1 MRSSSHWL
9 SSIAVVLFS
18 ACAAQAADNV
28 FQAGAARVDATPQ
41 HLPAIVNGS
50 MLERLVEEVNDPLH
64 VRAVVM
70 DDGETKIAMVLVDS
84 CMMPRD
90 LLDKAKAQAAAKTGI
105 AAENILISATHCH
118 SAPSVI
124 AVLGTG
130 VDARYEAFLPGQIAK
145 AIEQANANRQPAR
158 IGFAMGRDEVNV
170 ATRRWLMKEG
180 VAPTNRFGGTKNDRA
195 RMHPGYNNPDAIRE
209 TGLEDPDIPVI
220 SLQTL
225 AGKQIAFMSAYSMH
239 YAGAPNISA
248 DYFGLFAGI
257 IEEQLP
263 SGDDG
268 RPTVAMIANGTS
280 GDTWL
285 ADYKRNERRK
295 FDRFSVAEDVAAAA
309 MKAYGTIEYH
319 QWLPLSMKEKELE
332 VAVRFPT
339 AEEVSAAQKFVS
351 DWISMR
357 KPKTTEEVY
366 ALETIILSKMPKTR
380 NITLQAIKIGTLGI
394 GAIPNEV
401 FAETGLNIKKYSPF
415 DATYTISLAN
425 GAFGYIPPPEQHALG
440 GYTTW
445 RARSSCLGVY
455 AEPLIKYELL
465 ELLEQAKGVDKISKR
480 SSGN

>member
-1 MRSSSHWL
+1 MTQRYFGIVGV
-9 SSIAVVLFS
+9 IAAWIFVAALPVLG
-18 ACAAQAADNV
+18 QQQV
-28 FQAGAARVDATPQ
+28 FRAGAARVDATPR
-41 HLPAIVNGS
+41 HLPAVVNGS
-50 MLERLVEEVNDPLH
+50 MLERLIEEVNDPLH

-70 DDGETKIAMVLVDS
+70 DDGSTKIAMVLVDS

-90 LLDKAKAQAAAKTGI
+90 LLDKAKAMASAQTGI
-105 AAENILISATHCH
+105 AASNILVSATHCH

-124 AVLGTG
+124 SVLGSG
-130 VDARYEAFLPGQIAK
+130 VDERYVAFLPGQIAK
-145 AIEQANANRQPAR
+145 AIKQANDNLQPAR

-220 SLQTL
+220 SLQTT

-257 IEEQLP
+257 IEEKLP
-263 SGDDG
+263 SGDEK

-285 ADYKRNERRK
+285 ADYKRSERRK
-295 FDRFSVAEDVAAAA
+295 FDRFTVAADVSAA
-309 MKAYGTIEYH
+309 ALKAFESIEYH
-319 QWLPLSMKEKELE
+319 SWLPLAMVEKELD

-339 AEEVSAAQKFVS
+339 EEEVKDAEDFVS
-351 DWISMR
+351 EWVSER

-366 ALETIILSKMPKTR
+366 ALETIILSKMPRSRK
-380 NITLQAIKIGTLGI
+380 ITLQAIKIGTLGV

-415 DATYTISLAN
+415 EMTYTISLAN
-425 GAFGYIPPPEQHALG
+425 GAFGYIAPPEQHALG

-445 RARSSCLGVY
+445 RARSSCLGIY
-455 AEPLIKYELL
+455 AEPLIKYELI
-465 ELLEQAKGVDKISKR
+465 ELLEKARGVDK
-480 SSGN
+480 

>member
-1 MRSSSHWL
+1 MLLRTKSICATIIL
-9 SSIAVVLFS
+9 SMIFGFALSTKAEVP
-18 ACAAQAADNV
+18 V

-41 HLPAIVNGS
+41 HLPVIVNGS
-50 MLERLVEEVNDPLH
+50 MLERLVEEVNDPLY

-84 CMMPRD
+84 CMLPRD
-90 LLDKAKAQAAAKTGI
+90 LLDKAKEMASSQTGI
-105 AAENILISATHCH
+105 PKTNILVSATHCH

-124 AVLGTG
+124 EVLGSSA
-130 VDARYEAFLPGQIAK
+130 DERYVTFLPGRIAK
-145 AIEQANANRQPAR
+145 AIEQAYKNLQPAQ

-180 VAPTNRFGGTKNDRA
+180 VSPTNRFGGTRNDRA

-220 SLQTL
+220 SLQTKE
-225 AGKQIAFMSAYSMH
+225 GKQIAFMSAYSMH

-257 IEEQLP
+257 IEDKLP
-263 SGDDG
+263 SGDEN
-268 RPTVAMIANGTS
+268 RPTVAMMANGTS

-285 ADYKRNERRK
+285 ADYKRSERRK
-295 FDRFSVAEDVAAAA
+295 FDRFTVADDVSAAAL
-309 MKAYGTIEYH
+309 KAFETIEYDP
-319 QWLPLSMKEKELE
+319 WLPLQMVEKELE

-339 AEEVSAAQKFVS
+339 ADEIEDAQEFVAP
-351 DWISMR
+351 WVMTR

-366 ALETIILSKMPKTR
+366 AMETLILSKMPKTR
-380 NITLQAIKIGTLGI
+380 MITLQAIKIGTLGI

-415 DATYTISLAN
+415 AMTYTISLAN
-425 GAFGYIPPPEQHALG
+425 GAFGYIAPPEQHALG

-445 RARSSCLGVY
+445 RARSSCLGIY

-465 ELLEQAKGVDKISKR
+465 ELLEQAKGVDK
-480 SSGN
+480 

>member
-1 MRSSSHWL
+1 MMIRAICKYS
-9 SSIAVVLFS
+9 VVVMLLLFGL
-18 ACAAQAADNV
+18 ALPVHAEDPV
-28 FQAGAARVDATPQ
+28 FSAGAARVDATPE
-41 HLPAIVNGS
+41 HLPAVVNGS

-70 DDGETKIAMVLVDS
+70 DDGTTKIAMVLVDS

-90 LLDKAKAQAAAKTGI
+90 LLDKAKKMAEAQTGI
-105 AAENILISATHCH
+105 PAENILVSATHCH

-130 VDARYEAFLPGQIAK
+130 VDERYVAFLPGRIAK
-145 AIEQANANRQPAR
+145 AIELANENLQPAR

-180 VAPTNRFGGTKNDRA
+180 VAPTNLFGGTRNDRA

-220 SLQTL
+220 SLQTKE
-225 AGKQIAFMSAYSMH
+225 GKQIAFLSAYSMH

-257 IEEQLP
+257 IEEKLP
-263 SGDDG
+263 SGHED

-285 ADYKRNERRK
+285 ADYKRSERRK
-295 FDRFSVAEDVAAAA
+295 FDRFTVADDVSAAAL
-309 MKAYGTIEYH
+309 KAFETIEYH
-319 QWLPLSMKEKELE
+319 QWLPLTMVEKELE

-339 AEEVSAAQKFVS
+339 KDEIQVAQDFVS
-351 DWISMR
+351 EWSTER

-366 ALETIILSKMPKTR
+366 ALETLILSKMPKTR
-380 NITLQAIKIGTLGI
+380 MITLQAIRIGTLGI

-415 DATYTISLAN
+415 EMTYTISLAN
-425 GAFGYIPPPEQHALG
+425 GAFGYIAPPEQHALG

-445 RARSSCLGVY
+445 RARSSCLGIY

-465 ELLEQAKGVDKISKR
+465 ELLEKAKGVDK
-480 SSGN
+480 

>member
-1 MRSSSHWL
+1 MLNQTFHRYSLVSILLLILL
-9 SSIAVVLFS
+9 SAVPGLAV
-18 ACAAQAADNV
+18 DKV

-41 HLPAIVNGS
+41 HLPAVVNGS
-50 MLERLVEEVNDPLH
+50 MIERLVEEVNDPLY

-70 DDGETKIAMVLVDS
+70 DDGENKIAMVLVDN

-90 LLDKAKAQAAAKTGI
+90 LLDKAKEMAAAQTGI
-105 AAENILISATHCH
+105 PASNILVSATHCH

-124 AVLGTG
+124 SVLGSG
-130 VDARYEAFLPGQIAK
+130 VDARYVAFLPDRIAK
-145 AIEQANANRQPAR
+145 AIQQANDNLQPAQ
-158 IGFAMGRDEVNV
+158 IGFAMGKDEVNV

-180 VAPTNRFGGTKNDRA
+180 VAPTNPFGGTRNDRA

-209 TGLEDPDIPVI
+209 TGLVDPDVPVI

-225 AGKQIAFMSAYSMH
+225 SGKQIAFMSAYSMH

-248 DYFGLFAGI
+248 DYFGLFAGL
-257 IEEQLP
+257 IEEKLP
-263 SGDDG
+263 SGDEK

-285 ADYKRNERRK
+285 ADYKRSERRT
-295 FDRFSVAEDVAAAA
+295 FDRFSVANDVSAAAL
-309 MKAYGTIEYH
+309 KAFETIEYH
-319 QWLPLSMKEKELE
+319 QWLPLSMVEKELD
-332 VAVRFPT
+332 VPVRFPT
-339 AEEVSAAQKFVS
+339 DKEIKDAQQFVS
-351 DWISMR
+351 EWIGER
-357 KPKTTEEVY
+357 KPKTRDEVY
-366 ALETIILSKMPKTR
+366 AMETLILSKMPKSR
-380 NITLQAIKIGTLGI
+380 LITLQAIKIGTLGI

-415 DATYTISLAN
+415 EMTYTISLAN
-425 GAFGYIPPPEQHALG
+425 GAFGYIAPPEQHALG

-465 ELLEQAKGVDKISKR
+465 ELLEQAKGVDQ
-480 SSGN
+480 

>member
-1 MRSSSHWL
+1 MLLRTRL
-9 SSIAVVLFS
+9 ICTTVVLMMIFGFALS
-18 ACAAQAADNV
+18 TRAEAPV
-28 FQAGAARVDATPQ
+28 FKAGAARVDATPR
-41 HLPAIVNGS
+41 HLPVIVNGS
-50 MLERLVEEVNDPLH
+50 MLERMVEEVNDPLH

-70 DDGETKIAMVLVDS
+70 DDGKTKIAMVLVDS

-90 LLDKAKAQAAAKTGI
+90 LLDQAKQMASSQTGI
-105 AAENILISATHCH
+105 PTANILVSATHCH

-124 AVLGTG
+124 SVLGSRT
-130 VDARYEAFLPGQIAK
+130 DERYVAFLPGRISK
-145 AIEQANANRQPAR
+145 AIEQANENLQPAQ
-158 IGFAMGRDEVNV
+158 IGFAMGSDDVNV

-180 VAPTNRFGGTKNDRA
+180 VSPTNRFGGTKNDRA

-220 SLQTL
+220 SLQTKE
-225 AGKQIAFMSAYSMH
+225 GKQIAFMSAYSMH

-257 IEEQLP
+257 IEDKLP
-263 SGDDG
+263 SGDEH

-295 FDRFSVAEDVAAAA
+295 FDRFTVADDVSVAAL
-309 MKAYGTIEYH
+309 KAFETIEYH
-319 QWLPLSMKEKELE
+319 QWLPLHMVEKELE
-332 VAVRFPT
+332 VAVRFP
-339 AEEVSAAQKFVS
+339 SADEIKDAQDYVAP
-351 DWISMR
+351 WITTR

-366 ALETIILSKMPKTR
+366 AMETLILSKMPRTR
-380 NITLQAIKIGTLGI
+380 MLTLQAIKIGTLGI

-415 DATYTISLAN
+415 DMTYTISLAN
-425 GAFGYIPPPEQHALG
+425 GAFGYIAPPEQHALG

-445 RARSSCLGVY
+445 RARSSCLSIY
-455 AEPLIKYELL
+455 AEPLIKYELI
-465 ELLEQAKGVDKISKR
+465 ELLEKAKGVAK
-480 SSGN
+480 

>member
-1 MRSSSHWL
+1 MFVAML
-9 SSIAVVLFS
+9 LLLGTALPVLAEDS
-18 ACAAQAADNV
+18 V
-28 FQAGAARVDATPQ
+28 FRAGAARVDATPQ
-41 HLPAIVNGS
+41 HLPVVVNGS

-70 DDGETKIAMVLVDS
+70 DDGITKIAMVLVDS
-84 CMMPRD
+84 CMMPRE
-90 LLDKAKAQAAAKTGI
+90 LLDEAKELATAQTGI
-105 AAENILISATHCH
+105 SAENILISATHCH

-124 AVLGTG
+124 AVLGSG
-130 VDARYEAFLPGQIAK
+130 VDSRYVAFLPGQIAK
-145 AIEQANANRQPAR
+145 AIKQANANLQPAQ

-180 VAPTNRFGGTKNDRA
+180 VAPRNPFGGTRNDRA

-209 TGLEDPDIPVI
+209 TGLEDPDLPVI
-220 SLQTL
+220 SLQTT
-225 AGKQIAFMSAYSMH
+225 AGNQIAFLSAYSMH

-257 IEEQLP
+257 IEKKLP
-263 SGDDG
+263 SGDQD

-285 ADYKRNERRK
+285 ADYKRSERRK
-295 FDRFSVAEDVAAAA
+295 FDRFTVANDVSAAAL
-309 MKAYGTIEYH
+309 KAFETIEYH
-319 QWLPLSMKEKELE
+319 HWLPLSMVEKELE

-339 AEEVSAAQKFVS
+339 KAEIDDAQKFVAE
-351 DWISMR
+351 WVATR

-366 ALETIILSKMPKTR
+366 AMETLILSKMPRTR
-380 NITLQAIKIGTLGI
+380 KITLQAIKIGTLGI

-415 DATYTISLAN
+415 EMTYTISLAN

-455 AEPLIKYELL
+455 AEPLIKYELI
-465 ELLEQAKGVDKISKR
+465 ELLEKAKGVDK
-480 SSGN
+480 

>member
-1 MRSSSHWL
+1 MMIRAICKYS
-9 SSIAVVLFS
+9 VVVMLLLFGL
-18 ACAAQAADNV
+18 ALPVHAEDPV
-28 FQAGAARVDATPQ
+28 FSAGAARVDATPE
-41 HLPAIVNGS
+41 HLPAVVNGS

-70 DDGETKIAMVLVDS
+70 DDGTTKIAMVLVDS

-90 LLDKAKAQAAAKTGI
+90 LLDKAKKMAEAQTGI
-105 AAENILISATHCH
+105 PAENILVSATHCH

-130 VDARYEAFLPGQIAK
+130 VDERYVAFLPGRIAK
-145 AIEQANANRQPAR
+145 AIELANENLQPAR

-180 VAPTNRFGGTKNDRA
+180 VAPTNLFGGTRNDRA

-220 SLQTL
+220 SLQTKE
-225 AGKQIAFMSAYSMH
+225 GKQIAFLSAYSMH

-257 IEEQLP
+257 IEEKLP
-263 SGDDG
+263 SGNED

-285 ADYKRNERRK
+285 ADYKRSERRK
-295 FDRFSVAEDVAAAA
+295 FDRFTVADDVSAAAL
-309 MKAYGTIEYH
+309 KAFETIEYH
-319 QWLPLSMKEKELE
+319 QWLPLTMLEKELE

-339 AEEVSAAQKFVS
+339 KDEIQVAQDFVS
-351 DWISMR
+351 EWSTER

-366 ALETIILSKMPKTR
+366 ALETLILSKLPKTR
-380 NITLQAIKIGTLGI
+380 MITLQAIRIGTLGI

-415 DATYTISLAN
+415 EMTYTISLAN
-425 GAFGYIPPPEQHALG
+425 GAFGYIAPPEQHALG

-445 RARSSCLGVY
+445 RARSSCLGIY

-465 ELLEQAKGVDKISKR
+465 ELLEKAKGVDK
-480 SSGN
+480 

>member
-1 MRSSSHWL
+1 MITSSRWL
-9 SSIAVVLFS
+9 SSVAVILFS

-263 SGDDG
+263 SGDEG
-268 RPTVAMIANGTS
+268 RPTVA
-280 GDTWL
+280 
-285 ADYKRNERRK
+285 
-295 FDRFSVAEDVAAAA
+295 
-309 MKAYGTIEYH
+309 
-319 QWLPLSMKEKELE
+319 
-332 VAVRFPT
+332 
-339 AEEVSAAQKFVS
+339 
-351 DWISMR
+351 
-357 KPKTTEEVY
+357 
-366 ALETIILSKMPKTR
+366 
-380 NITLQAIKIGTLGI
+380 
-394 GAIPNEV
+394 
-401 FAETGLNIKKYSPF
+401 
-415 DATYTISLAN
+415 
-425 GAFGYIPPPEQHALG
+425 
-440 GYTTW
+440 
-445 RARSSCLGVY
+445 
-455 AEPLIKYELL
+455 
-465 ELLEQAKGVDKISKR
+465 
-480 SSGN
+480 

>member
-1 MRSSSHWL
+1 MMIRSIGRCSAAAML
-9 SSIAVVLFS
+9 LFFGLAS
-18 ACAAQAADNV
+18 PGQAEDPV
-28 FQAGAARVDATPQ
+28 FRAGAARLDATPE
-41 HLPAIVNGS
+41 HLPAVVNGS

-70 DDGETKIAMVLVDS
+70 DDGTTRIAMVLVDS

-90 LLDKAKAQAAAKTGI
+90 LLDKAKEMAETQTGI
-105 AAENILISATHCH
+105 PAENILISATHCH

-130 VDARYEAFLPGQIAK
+130 VDERYVLFLPARIAK
-145 AIEQANANRQPAR
+145 AIELANANLQPAQ

-180 VAPTNRFGGTKNDRA
+180 VAPTNPFGGTRNDRA

-209 TGLEDPDIPVI
+209 TGLEDPDVPVI
-220 SLQTL
+220 SLQTKQ
-225 AGKQIAFMSAYSMH
+225 GKQIAFMSAYSMH

-257 IEEQLP
+257 IEEKLP
-263 SGDDG
+263 SGNEE

-285 ADYKRNERRK
+285 ADYKRSERRK
-295 FDRFSVAEDVAAAA
+295 FDRFTVAEDVSAAAL
-309 MKAYGTIEYH
+309 KAFETIEYH
-319 QWLPLSMKEKELE
+319 QWLPLRMVEKELE

-339 AEEVSAAQKFVS
+339 EDEIQVAQEYVSEWAAE
-351 DWISMR
+351 R

-366 ALETIILSKMPKTR
+366 ALETLILSKMPKTR
-380 NITLQAIKIGTLGI
+380 MITLQAIRIGTLGI

-415 DATYTISLAN
+415 KMTYTISLAN

-445 RARSSCLGVY
+445 RARSSCLGIY
-455 AEPLIKYELL
+455 AEPLIKYEVL
-465 ELLEQAKGVDKISKR
+465 ELLEKAKGVDK
-480 SSGN
+480 